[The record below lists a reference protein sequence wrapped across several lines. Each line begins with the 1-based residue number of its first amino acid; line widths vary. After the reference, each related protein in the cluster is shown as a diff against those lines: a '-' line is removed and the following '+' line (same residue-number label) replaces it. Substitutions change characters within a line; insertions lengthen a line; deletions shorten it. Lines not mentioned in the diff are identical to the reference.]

1 MAFFKLNDL
10 SIRNKL
16 ILMQVFTSLLVLSI
30 VFGVFIITDMN
41 SYKQRKVDSMINLS
55 QVIAS
60 NSISAI
66 QFQDAEAA
74 RDMLAELHKVSP
86 DIIHAGI
93 RDTSGK
99 IFASYVKVG
108 ADTLTTPTFR
118 GKHYVFGNRQLYI
131 SNPIVSNGENMG
143 TVFLEVRLTEL
154 EQIIQFK
161 LEITLLLLL
170 MALVLSFLI
179 ALIVQSYIS
188 RRLLYL
194 VKIIRDV
201 RKTGDYPKPVVDNGK
216 DELSELTREFS
227 RLMQQIEQNQQRKDE
242 FIGIA
247 SHELKTPLTSV
258 KGYLELLSVR
268 VEVQPDKQFVQK
280 ALQNVNKLE
289 SLIKDL
295 LDVSKIQSGQL
306 QLNFQLFNID
316 ELLNETISS
325 FQLVSSTHQIIRKDR
340 LDNEMIFADR
350 QRIEQVL
357 VNLLSNAIKYSP
369 GESEVFVNARKEDN
383 QLIIKVKDF
392 GIGIPPEEQSNIF
405 ERFYRTKDLAIHIS
419 GFGLGLY
426 ICRDIINRHHG
437 KIWVETEEKGSA
449 FYFSLPL
456 EIPVVNEKTLNNT
469 TKMK

>member
-30 VFGVFIITDMN
+30 VFGVFIITDIN
-41 SYKQRKVDSMINLS
+41 SYKQRKVDSMMNLL

-60 NSISAI
+60 NSISAL

-74 RDMLAELHKVSP
+74 RDMLAELHKVTP

-93 RDTSGK
+93 RDGSGK

-108 ADTLTTPTFR
+108 ADTLAMPPVQ
-118 GKHYVFGNRQLYI
+118 GQHYIFSKRQLYVT
-131 SNPIVSNGENMG
+131 NPIVSNGENMG

-154 EQIIQFK
+154 EQIVQFK
-161 LEITLLLLL
+161 FEITILLLL

-179 ALIVQSYIS
+179 ALLVQSYIS
-188 RRLLYL
+188 KRLLQL
-194 VKIIRDV
+194 VKTIKNV
-201 RKTGDYPKPVVDNGK
+201 RKTGDYPKPVIDNGK
-216 DELSELTREFS
+216 DELSELSREFN
-227 RLMQQIEQNQQRKDE
+227 RLMQQIEQNQRRKDE
-242 FIGIA
+242 FIGVA

-258 KGYLELLSVR
+258 KGYLQLLGVK
-268 VEVQPDKQFVQK
+268 EDQQPNKQFVQK

-316 ELLNETISS
+316 ELLDETISS

-369 GESEVFVNARKEDN
+369 GESEVLVNAKKEDN
-383 QLIIKVKDF
+383 QLIIKVRDF
-392 GIGIPPEEQSNIF
+392 GIGVPPEEQANIF
-405 ERFYRTKDLAIHIS
+405 ERFYRTKGLAIHIS

-437 KIWVETEEKGSA
+437 KIWVETEGKGSA

-456 EIPVVNEKTLNNT
+456 QIPVSNEKTLNNT
-469 TKMK
+469 TNRK